1 LGLKLKKFTTYL
13 LDAVLV
19 ALLES
24 KDFIGA
30 LLGVVDLLPSLH
42 LLLLEERD
50 TVCEQLSVALDAS
63 IKVNNF

>member
-1 LGLKLKKFTTYL
+1 MGLKLKKFTTYL

-42 LLLLEERD
+42 LLLLEERNSIR
-50 TVCEQLSVALDAS
+50 EQLRVLLDA
-63 IKVNNF
+63 ID

>member
-1 LGLKLKKFTTYL
+1 MTVGSQTEEIYHFPSGCG
-13 LDAVLV
+13 
-19 ALLES
+19 LES